1 MKKSYLGLMIALMI
15 TALFAS
21 CTTVS
26 PDYGQEAVKIHKP
39 WFFGQGGVDMEPV
52 ETGLQYTWFSTDYVI
67 VTMVPVKYDEP
78 LDDVTS
84 NDNTLLDFNTQIQI
98 QVEDNKSP
106 ILVKNYGIHF
116 YENVIQE
123 QYRNTVRSY
132 ISKYGPFDLM
142 SNREVLDSINIAV
155 KNDMIAYIDEL
166 SERSGELPII
176 VQNVLVGR
184 AIPNAMQKEE
194 MNRTAAAT
202 QAKRTEES
210 RKEMLIAKEAAE
222 RQRAIA
228 DKAYQKELGLT
239 TDQFIQLKAWE
250 IIAEKQGANIDV
262 LFETG
267 ANKMWNV
274 RR

>member
-176 VQNVLVGR
+176 VQNILVGR

-228 DKAYQKELGLT
+228 DKAYQRELGLT

>member
-1 MKKSYLGLMIALMI
+1 MKKNYLGLMIALMI